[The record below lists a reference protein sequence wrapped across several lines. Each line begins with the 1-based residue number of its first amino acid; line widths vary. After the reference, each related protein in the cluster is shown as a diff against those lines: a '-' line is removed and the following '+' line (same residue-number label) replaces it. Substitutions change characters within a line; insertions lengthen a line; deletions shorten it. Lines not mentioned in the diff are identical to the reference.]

1 MSELQQPPQPS
12 PAQPQRASRLF
23 PAVRAAVFGAMTA
36 YVALHLGLIIW
47 AKLTS
52 ADQPE
57 LRRSQVSTRLA
68 FAITQARLVYLYRH
82 LELGGADTR
91 SPLLDRLG
99 FQGRQS
105 SHALAEAALDAY
117 VAAVDLDPLDVNSRI
132 SAAILLTYLDRQ
144 QEAVQLLQKGI
155 AAGSPQASI
164 LMTMLRFYSREIP
177 RQSWAASE
185 PVRRIMERL
194 PVGRLY
200 LISVYSTMGDI
211 EKVERQEQIALAI
224 SKRAAAKV
232 GAVAG
237 FVGLLLLVGLIS
249 WLILL
254 FRGLPAARFI
264 KPAPWTARDVLEVF
278 ILWLFL
284 QALIA
289 QGASQIAGQGMAVLV
304 TSYVVAAAGALVWL
318 WRASLARLGLGLS
331 ALGWRTAGPAS
342 DYPSAGRQQPDLPAA
357 ASVKPRSLAG
367 QALLKHVFTGVVGYT
382 AALPVVAAILVGLRL
397 WKGDLFPSHP
407 LIPMFSQAPDWTT
420 KAAILFLAI
429 VAAPL
434 VEETFFRGLLY
445 PAMRRKLR
453 PFSAKLASA
462 LIFAAAHLEAVSFIP
477 LLFLGVVFA
486 YLYDRT
492 ESLIA
497 PAVAHALTNA
507 ISLIIL
513 LAL

>member
-1 MSELQQPPQPS
+1 MAELQQPAQPS
-12 PAQPQRASRLF
+12 TAQPERASRLSL
-23 PAVRAAVFGAMTA
+23 VRAAVFALMTL
-36 YVALHLGLIIW
+36 YVALQVGPVIW
-47 AKLTS
+47 FKLTS

-68 FAITQARLVYLYRH
+68 FAATQVKLVYLYRH
-82 LELGGADTR
+82 LELDGADTR

-105 SHALAEAALDAY
+105 SQALAEAALEAY
-117 VAAVDLDPLDVNSRI
+117 MAAVGLDRLDVNSRV
-132 SAAILLTYLDRQ
+132 SAAVLLTYLGRQ
-144 QEAVQLLQKGI
+144 QEAVQLLQKGV

-164 LMTMLRFYSREIP
+164 LMTMLRFYSGEIP
-177 RQSWAASE
+177 RQSWAASG
-185 PVRRIMERL
+185 PVRRVMERL
-194 PVGRLY
+194 PAGRLY

-224 SKRAAAKV
+224 SKRTGLKL
-232 GAVAG
+232 AVVAT
-237 FVGLLLLVGLIS
+237 FVGLLLAMGLIA
-249 WLILL
+249 WFIFLL
-254 FRGLPAARFI
+254 RGLPAARFV
-264 KPAPWTARDVLEVF
+264 KPAQWTARDVFETF

-289 QGASQIAGQGMAVLV
+289 HVASQIAGQGMAVLV
-304 TSYVVAAAGALVWL
+304 TSYVVAAALALVWL
-318 WRASLARLGLGLS
+318 WRASLAKQGIGLS
-331 ALGWRTAGPAS
+331 ALGWRSAPAVS
-342 DYPSAGRQQPDLPAA
+342 ARPSPQQPALRAA
-357 ASVKPRSLAG
+357 PTKSGRSLAG
-367 QALLKHVFTGVVGYT
+367 HAFLKHVFTGVVGYT

-434 VEETFFRGLLY
+434 VEETFFRGVLY
-445 PAMRRKLR
+445 PAMRRRLR
-453 PFSAKLASA
+453 PFNARLASA
-462 LIFAAAHLEAVSFIP
+462 FIFAAAHLEAVGFIP

-492 ESLIA
+492 DSLVA

-507 ISLIIL
+507 VSLVIL